1 MSAAETSPDPHEH
14 DTSSAHAGSTLEA
27 PVERVWEMIVSPA
40 GARVLLGPGAK
51 FAGKG
56 EPWRSKD
63 GPSGVL
69 RSYHP
74 QEQLRW
80 SWHETPD
87 APATIVELDLQPD
100 GAGTR
105 LDLHHHGVEDP
116 PAYQARWT
124 SALDRLRAMA

>member
-1 MSAAETSPDPHEH
+1 MGAAETSPEPDEQQVP
-14 DTSSAHAGSTLEA
+14 SARVSRTITA
-27 PVERVWEMIVSPA
+27 PIAQVWDRILSPA
-40 GARVLLGPGAK
+40 GARALLGPGAR

-69 RSYHP
+69 RSFHP

-87 APATIVELDLQPD
+87 APATLVELDLQPED
-100 GAGTR
+100 AGTR
-105 LDLHHHGVEDP
+105 LDLQHHGVEDRS
-116 PAYQARWT
+116 AYEARWAA
-124 SALDRLRAMA
+124 ALDRLGAMA